1 MFANYQVGLAEVSE
15 GTGLGSLDLPFRQ
28 PFGLYRGP
36 NGVGGTRATPDQLQD
51 SQVRMASQVTEFVC
65 HPKSSPSLLVLSP
78 CGARHCVCA
87 TLS

>member
-1 MFANYQVGLAEVSE
+1 MFAIYQVGLAEVTE
-15 GTGLGSLDLPFRQ
+15 GTGLGSLDLPFY
-28 PFGLYRGP
+28 LYRGP
-36 NGVGGTRATPDQLQD
+36 NGVGGGTRATPDQLQD